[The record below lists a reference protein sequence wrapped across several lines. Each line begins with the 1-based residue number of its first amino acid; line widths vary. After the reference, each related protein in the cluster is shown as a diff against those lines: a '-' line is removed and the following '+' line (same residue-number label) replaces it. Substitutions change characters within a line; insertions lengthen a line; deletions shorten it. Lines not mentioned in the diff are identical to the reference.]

1 MQIERIAKL
10 RNQKRQESRQEKSLS
25 ISDRRSDENEVF
37 GAKSKRIGK
46 VVIKLR
52 NGKKLVV
59 KKRRKLHNEFLKPT
73 TQKPVLVT
81 VKSRNILK
89 KKSKI
94 SSPRSRGQR
103 PISVSSRPND
113 IFSSGEGTN
122 CNTSSVITHYPILL
136 FSDQGISV
144 FSLGDPRQDPKILRQ
159 QQQPQQ
165 HSTTPPPISFVTT
178 PSPAKH
184 DFPAIIV
191 TPRSEQGK
199 NILIRLENDSLFPK
213 VTMII
218 H

>member
-1 MQIERIAKL
+1 MHTFNYLDCINISYEPLNLIFVSALQIERIAKL

-81 VKSRNILK
+81 VKSRNISK

-94 SSPRSRGQR
+94 SSPRSRGQQ
-103 PISVSSRPND
+103 PVSVSSRPND

-122 CNTSSVITHYPILL
+122 CNT
-136 FSDQGISV
+136 ISLSLSNSIV
-144 FSLGDPRQDPKILRQ
+144 F
-159 QQQPQQ
+159 
-165 HSTTPPPISFVTT
+165 
-178 PSPAKH
+178 
-184 DFPAIIV
+184 
-191 TPRSEQGK
+191 RSRDK
-199 NILIRLENDSLFPK
+199 CFLTR
-213 VTMII
+213 
-218 H
+218 

>member
-1 MQIERIAKL
+1 MATVQMSPLLVTGLWMLAVACVEASPASDTWTQTSLATKHSPQSDTRRYQNNNAVGLQYTVTNTQALQIERIAKL
-10 RNQKRQESRQEKSLS
+10 RNQKRQESRQEKSLP

-59 KKRRKLHNEFLKPT
+59 KKRRKLQNEFLKPT

-81 VKSRNILK
+81 VKSRNVSK

-113 IFSSGEGTN
+113 IFNSGE
-122 CNTSSVITHYPILL
+122 
-136 FSDQGISV
+136 V
-144 FSLGDPRQDPKILRQ
+144 F
-159 QQQPQQ
+159 
-165 HSTTPPPISFVTT
+165 
-178 PSPAKH
+178 
-184 DFPAIIV
+184 
-191 TPRSEQGK
+191 RS
-199 NILIRLENDSLFPK
+199 R
-213 VTMII
+213 
-218 H
+218 

>member
-59 KKRRKLHNEFLKPT
+59 KKRRKLHNEHLKPT

-81 VKSRNILK
+81 VKSRGN

-94 SSPRSRGQR
+94 SSRSRGQQQ
-103 PISVSSRPND
+103 VSSRPND
-113 IFSSGEGTN
+113 IFSSEEGTN
-122 CNTSSVITHYPILL
+122 CIVIYH
-136 FSDQGISV
+136 
-144 FSLGDPRQDPKILRQ
+144 
-159 QQQPQQ
+159 
-165 HSTTPPPISFVTT
+165 
-178 PSPAKH
+178 
-184 DFPAIIV
+184 
-191 TPRSEQGK
+191 
-199 NILIRLENDSLFPK
+199 
-213 VTMII
+213 
-218 H
+218 